1 MADYLVL
8 LGHLLDGVLGQLGI
22 HGVSGLDASIG
33 ILGSAVF
40 LGFCAAVH
48 SATRIAFLRC
58 SVRR

>member
-1 MADYLVL
+1 MANFVAGLGPLLGGL
-8 LGHLLDGVLGQLGI
+8 LGHLGI
-22 HGVSGLDASIG
+22 HGIDGLSVSVCVLGAAS
-33 ILGSAVF
+33 F

>member
-1 MADYLVL
+1 
-8 LGHLLDGVLGQLGI
+8 
-22 HGVSGLDASIG
+22 VSGLDASIG